1 MSSEKI
7 IKICFIYSCML
18 IISGCT
24 YQFQDEW
31 SQRNRKKDMIK
42 MSQILVNS
50 VKKKTVMQ
58 NAR

>member
-1 MSSEKI
+1 
-7 IKICFIYSCML
+7 ML